1 MNEDKLIQYKDE
13 VMTAKRNEA
22 AGEVRDA
29 IGNLKAAIKVCPID
43 EALPW
48 LTVWLED
55 LEHRE
60 SSTKSLWRRFLPGL
74 RPRATVKTIYRGES
88 R

>member
-1 MNEDKLIQYKDE
+1 MNEQLLQYRDE

-22 AGEVRDA
+22 AGSIKEA
-29 IGNLKAAIKVCPID
+29 IKNVKDAIKVCPID

-60 SSTKSLWRRFLPGL
+60 TTARSFWRRFLPGL
-74 RPRATVKTIYRGES
+74 RSRTTVKTLYTGES